1 MFHALCVGNC
11 IAQQLAGDQNL
22 KLIGQTSRGC
32 FLQTAVPSVWTVF
45 LSEETPRGP
54 LTINLP
60 PGVITPI
67 RMAGAQTISLR
78 HGILHFSNMVQLSL
92 QNTPHWQTT
101 TPLNPVQPLT
111 TRQAKITEAIH
122 IIQQRKPENYLS
134 GILPDLLPIL
144 ATSSLPS
151 LTGGRFTDKL
161 YGLIAGLHASDTSSL
176 VSLLATFLGQGR
188 GLTPSGDDFLLGF
201 FLTLQRWRAH
211 LSLADS
217 VLPLGRT
224 IAELA
229 KHQTTYLS
237 ANLIECAI
245 FGEAD
250 QRLINALDGLMTAE
264 TWDLDWLDDLLNW
277 GSSSGL
283 DAFAGMILA
292 NDCRI
297 AGV

>member
-1 MFHALCVGNC
+1 MFHALCVGNF
-11 IAQQLAGDQNL
+11 IAQQLTGDQNL

-60 PGVITPI
+60 SGVITPI
-67 RMAGAQTISLR
+67 KQAAAQTIVLR
-78 HGILHFSNMVQLSL
+78 YGILHFSNTVKLSL
-92 QNTPHWQTT
+92 QNIPHWQTT
-101 TPLNPVQPLT
+101 APLNPIQPLA
-111 TRQAKITEAIH
+111 TRQATITKSIR
-122 IIQQRKPENYLS
+122 IIQQHKPENYLAS
-134 GILPDLLPIL
+134 ILPDLLPIL
-144 ATSSLPS
+144 AISSLPS
-151 LTGGRFTDKL
+151 SRGGQFTEKL
-161 YGLIAGLHASDTSSL
+161 HGLISGLRASETSSL
-176 VSLLATFLGQGR
+176 ASLLATFLGQGS

-201 FLTLQRWRAH
+201 FLTLHRWRDH

-217 VLPLGRT
+217 VRPLGRT

-229 KHQTTYLS
+229 KHKTTYLS
-237 ANLIECAI
+237 SNLIECAI

-250 QRLINALDGLMTAE
+250 ERLINALDELMTAE
-264 TWDLDWLDDLLNW
+264 KCDLAWLDGLLNW

-292 NDCRI
+292 NDCQIPR
-297 AGV
+297 V

>member
-11 IAQQLAGDQNL
+11 IAQQLTDDQNL

-32 FLQTAVPSVWTVF
+32 FLQTAVPPVWTVF
-45 LSEETPRGP
+45 LSEETPCGP

-67 RMAGAQTISLR
+67 RRAGTQTIALR
-78 HGILHFSNMVQLSL
+78 HGILHFSNTVKLSL
-92 QNTPHWQTT
+92 HNIPHWQTT
-101 TPLNPVQPLT
+101 ALLNPIQPLVS
-111 TRQAKITEAIH
+111 RQATIAEAIRT
-122 IIQQRKPENYLS
+122 IQQRKPGNNLA
-134 GILPDLLPIL
+134 GILPDLLPML
-144 ATSSLPS
+144 AMSSLPS
-151 LTGGRFTDKL
+151 STGGQFTEKL
-161 YGLIAGLHASDTSSL
+161 HRLIAGLHASDTSSL
-176 VSLLATFLGQGR
+176 ASLLATFLGKGS

-217 VLPLGRT
+217 VSPLGRT

-237 ANLIECAI
+237 ANLIECAT

-250 QRLINALDGLMTAE
+250 QRLINALDGLMTDE
-264 TWDLDWLDDLLNW
+264 KCDLAWLDGLFTW

-292 NDCRI
+292 NDCQI
-297 AGV
+297 ARV